1 VSIKRHKNGF
11 REKLFA
17 TSVLAAMMGA
27 TPFVAAHAQDV
38 DRVSQSDE
46 DDDAAVQ
53 ETITVTGSR
62 IQRANV
68 TSSSPVAQVSNEQF
82 QIQGAAR
89 VEDLLNDL
97 PQVFAAQNSSVVNG
111 ASGTAQLNLRGLGAV
126 RTLVLVDGKRLPFG
140 SPTSS
145 PADVNL
151 IPTQLLER
159 VDVVTGGTS
168 AVYGADAVAGVANF
182 ILRRDFEGFGA
193 DLQLGAFHDTN
204 DNDFLQNVTAAAGV
218 PSSSGSGFDG
228 RDINASIY
236 AGVNSADGKGNIT
249 AFFSYQNANAVSQ
262 GNRDISACA
271 IGASTAATSFEG
283 IGCIGSSS
291 FRRTFS
297 GGDFFQ
303 EEDGTLVDFVG
314 GPEQTFNFGPANFF
328 RRNNERFNFT
338 ALARYEVTDFA
349 EAYLDFT
356 YVDNNTDA
364 QIAPSATFFRG
375 FTVNCA
381 NPFLGAGL
389 GPNGDGLGTF
399 SSLLGCETPD
409 ATGALPDSVPFIGG
423 RRNVEGGNRNSEIGL
438 QTFRTVGG
446 FRGDINENFS
456 YDIFGQFSRTTTTEI
471 STNDL
476 SFANV
481 QDAFNVVLDANG
493 NPVCESGNAGCVPYN
508 IFERGPNGESLVTQE
523 ALDFIQQDGFI
534 NGNVQQ
540 IVFGGTVNG
549 DLTNY
554 GIVSPFASDGIATVI
569 GWEWRRDELTSS
581 PDAISQIPGGMGFTG
596 VGGGTLPVAGEVQV
610 NEFFGEI
617 QAPLVQDQPF
627 FKELTFTGAYRF
639 SDYTTDGNGVE
650 NDFTSN
656 TFALGLSWAPVD
668 DVRFRG
674 QFQRAVRSPNVIDLF
689 TGQNTG
695 LFAPTAGANGLF
707 DPCAGDFD
715 PATPTP
721 APTATAAQCANTGV
735 SAAQFGTIADNP
747 AGQLNSITGGNPLL
761 DVEESDTFTLGA
773 VIQPRWVPGLT
784 VALDYF
790 DISIEDA
797 IGTVPP
803 ETAIDQCLATGE
815 ATFCDLITRD
825 AFGSLFLL
833 NGNGEGV
840 LAANVNIGA
849 LETNG
854 IDLQINYNFDLPA
867 YGSVSL
873 DYASTYL
880 FNLDSTPV
888 PGLDVVNECV
898 GEFGGQCGVPNP
910 EYRHRFLA
918 TWQTPWDI
926 NVTTTWRFLSDV
938 ELFGGNGDG
947 PLQGGL
953 GSENFFDLAATY
965 AFNENITFRTGV
977 NNVFDNDPPLT
988 TSGANGNTFPGT
1000 FDSLGRFFFLGVNLE
1015 F

>member
-1 VSIKRHKNGF
+1 MS
-11 REKLFA
+11 
-17 TSVLAAMMGA
+17 A
-27 TPFVAAHAQDV
+27 TPFVAAQAQDAE
-38 DRVSQSDE
+38 RVSQSDE
-46 DDDAAVQ
+46 DDAAVQ
-53 ETITVTGSR
+53 ETVIVTGSR
-62 IQRANV
+62 IQRANI
-68 TSSSPVAQVSNEQF
+68 TSASPVAQVSSEQF
-82 QIQGAAR
+82 QIQGATR
-89 VEDLLNDL
+89 VEDLINDL
-97 PQVFAAQNSSVVNG
+97 PQVFAAQNASVVNG
-111 ASGTAQLNLRGLGAV
+111 ASGTSTLNLRGLGAQ
-126 RTLVLVDGKRLPFG
+126 RTLVLLDGKRLPFG

-145 PADVNL
+145 PANVDL

-159 VDVVTGGTS
+159 VDIVTGGAS
-168 AVYGADAVAGVANF
+168 AVYGADAVGGVANF
-182 ILRRDFEGFGA
+182 VLRRDFEGFGA
-193 DLQLGAFHDTN
+193 DLQLGAFQDSN

-218 PSSSGSGFDG
+218 PSSSGGGFDG
-228 RDINASIY
+228 RDINLALY
-236 AGVNSADGKGNIT
+236 AGANSSDGRGNVT
-249 AFFSYQNANAVSQ
+249 AYLSYQNANNVSQ
-262 GNRDISACA
+262 ADRDISACA
-271 IGASTAATSFEG
+271 IGASTGPDSFEG

-314 GPEQTFNFGPANFF
+314 GPDQTFNFGPANDF
-328 RRNNERFNFT
+328 RRANERFNFT
-338 ALARYEVTDFA
+338 TLARYEVTDFA
-349 EAYLDFT
+349 EAYVDFS
-356 YVDNNTDA
+356 YVNNQTDA
-364 QIAPSATFFRG
+364 TIAPSATFFRA

-381 NPFLGAGL
+381 NPFLDTGL

-409 ATGALPDSVPFIGG
+409 AAGVLPESVPFIGG
-423 RRNVEGGNRNSEIGL
+423 RRNVEGGNRNSDITLE
-438 QTFRTVGG
+438 TFRTVGG
-446 FRGDINENFS
+446 FRGDINDNFS
-456 YDIFGQFSRTTTTEI
+456 YDIFGQFARTSTTEI

-476 SFANV
+476 SFVNV

-493 NPVCESGNAGCVPYN
+493 NPVCESGNANCVPLD
-508 IFERGPNGESLVTQE
+508 IFTRGPNGESFVTDE

-534 NGNVQQ
+534 NGTVQQ
-540 IVFGGTVNG
+540 IVFGGTITG
-549 DLTNY
+549 DLTEY
-554 GIVSPFASDGIATVI
+554 GFKSPFAEDGIATVV
-569 GWEWRRDELTSS
+569 GWEWRRDELESS

-596 VGGGTLPVAGEVQV
+596 VGGGTLPVSGEVQV
-610 NEFFGEI
+610 YDLFGEI
-617 QAPLVQDQPF
+617 QAPLVQNQPYIQ
-627 FKELTFTGAYRF
+627 ELTFTGAYRF
-639 SDYTTDGNGVE
+639 SDYTTDGNDIE

-656 TFALGLSWAPVD
+656 TFALGLSWKPVD
-668 DVRFRG
+668 DVRLRG
-674 QFQRAVRSPNVIDLF
+674 QFQRAIRAPNVIDLF

-721 APTATAAQCANTGV
+721 APTASAAACANTGV
-735 SAAQFGTIADNP
+735 TAAQFGTIPDNP

-761 DVEESDTFTLGA
+761 DVEESDTFTIGA

-784 VALDYF
+784 VSLDYF
-790 DISIEDA
+790 DISIDDA

-803 ETAIDQCLATGE
+803 ETAIDQCLLTGE

-825 AFGSLFLL
+825 SAGSLFLL

-840 LAANVNIGA
+840 LAANVNIGS

-854 IDLQINYNFDLPA
+854 IDLQVNYNFDIPSYGGLA
-867 YGSVSL
+867 LGSVAL
-873 DYASTYL
+873 DYASTYI
-880 FNLDSTPV
+880 FNVDSTPV

-918 TWQTPWDI
+918 TWQTPWDL
-926 NVTTTWRFLSDV
+926 NVTTTWRFSSDV
-938 ELFGGNGDG
+938 ELFGGNGEG

-953 GSENFFDLAATY
+953 GAESFFDLAATY
-965 AFNENITFRTGV
+965 SLTENVTFRTGV

-1000 FDSLGRFFFLGVNLE
+1000 FDSLGRFFFMGVNLQ